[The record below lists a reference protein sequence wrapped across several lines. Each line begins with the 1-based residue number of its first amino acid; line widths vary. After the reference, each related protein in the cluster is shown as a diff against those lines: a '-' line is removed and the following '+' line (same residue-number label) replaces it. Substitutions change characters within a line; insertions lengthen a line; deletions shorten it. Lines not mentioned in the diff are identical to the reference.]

1 MEEKE
6 TAQNYE
12 MMVILKGEIPEEE
25 IGFFRKKLED
35 WVQEKRGT
43 IHNVE
48 VWGKRGLA
56 YAIGSHT
63 EGYYLLLYFELPPS
77 QVKSLEKALRLE
89 ENLIRFKI
97 FKKERRAV
105 HAGE

>member
-1 MEEKE
+1 
-6 TAQNYE
+6 

-25 IGFFRKKLED
+25 IGLFRQKLEG
-35 WVQEKRGT
+35 WIEEKRGN
-43 IHNVE
+43 ILNVE
-48 VWGKRGLA
+48 VWGRRGLA
-56 YAIGSHT
+56 YAIGPHT
-63 EGYYLLLYFELPPS
+63 EGYYLLVYFDLPPS

-89 ENLIRFKI
+89 ETLIRFKI